1 MRGISA
7 WAIKNPIPPI
17 VLFLALTVAGLTAY
31 GRLPVNQIPN
41 IDFGVINVTIT
52 QAGAS
57 PSELETQ
64 VTQQVEAALTGVT
77 GVDKIVSTVSQG
89 VSSTDIQLQIGA
101 DVSRA
106 VEDARDA
113 VARIRAD
120 LPQEIDEPQVS
131 RFDASGEP
139 VAYFAVDNP
148 AMTAQDLSY
157 YVDRTL
163 TRELLAL
170 KGVASVR
177 RLGGVDREIRVA
189 LDPGRLEAFGVTA
202 DQVSQQLRRSN
213 IDLPGGRAEIGGQAQ
228 TIRTLGGADT
238 VEDLAAGMITL
249 PDGRSARLTELGEV
263 TDTASEPAQLLRFDG
278 QPAIGVFVQRAK
290 GTSEVD
296 VSERVIAKVD
306 ELNAQGPVH
315 FRLIFTPVD
324 FIKGLH
330 HGSMEALAEGAFL
343 AVLVVFL
350 FLRDWRATVIA
361 AVAIPLATIPTFA
374 ALLPFNFTLN
384 IMTLIAL
391 ALVAGVL
398 VDDAIVEIENISRH
412 IAMGK
417 TPYEAALEAADEI
430 GLAVVATSAT
440 IIAVFLPVSF
450 MGGETG
456 VWFKEFGVTVAVAVF
471 FSLLVARL
479 ITPMMAAYFLKGVR
493 EPGQPSFVQRRYDQ
507 ALRFSL
513 KHPVAPIAAGFLSFV
528 AAIIAMSHMPMTFIP
543 RMDNGAL
550 NLQAEFP
557 PGTTLA
563 QADLILSDIAEK
575 SREIPEVTSVF
586 TSASSANG
594 AVSRGSINYQ
604 LTDRGERKRSDYDV
618 QQAMRPLLASIPDVR
633 LSFQNFNGGSRGADI
648 DLELSGDDPA
658 KVTAAAEN
666 LVAAM
671 RRSLP
676 QLTEVRASTSLKRP
690 ELQIRPKPDEA
701 ARLGVSASSLASA
714 LRIATSGDV
723 DRNLA
728 KFDAEDRQV
737 PIRVRLREDA
747 RADIDVI
754 RSLRVQTTTGN
765 SVRLDA
771 VADIEYGVGVATIE
785 RKDRQRSVT
794 IFANLLSGQPAEA
807 LTAIE
812 ALPEATNL
820 PEGVDLGRSG
830 DSEALADSTSA
841 FATTMFWGLLLV
853 YLVLVLLFR
862 DFFQPLTIMTGLPLC
877 LAGAAI
883 GLAVTGQPISLFVF
897 IGIVMLVGIVTKNSI
912 LLVDFAVEQKNRGV
926 PLKEALYDAGL
937 KRARPIIMT
946 TLAMSAG
953 MLPVAAGFGADGALR
968 QGMGVAV
975 IGGLL
980 FSTFLSLLFVP
991 AAAVWVDRLE
1001 AWILRL
1007 LGARSPEAPPHG
1019 ASDTTGAWPDTHSPG
1034 EALSPAPRP

>member
-1 MRGISA
+1 MDLRNVSA
-7 WAIKNPIPPI
+7 WAIKNPIPPV

-31 GRLPVNQIPN
+31 FRLPINQIPN
-41 IDFGVINVTIT
+41 IEFGVVNVTVT
-52 QAGAS
+52 EAGAS
-57 PSELETQ
+57 PSDLETQ

-77 GVDKIVSTVSQG
+77 GVDKIISTVSQG

-113 VARIRAD
+113 VARIRAN
-120 LPQEIDEPQVS
+120 LPQEVDEPQVS
-131 RFDASGEP
+131 RYDASGEP
-139 VAYFAVDNP
+139 IAYFAVENP

-163 TRELLAL
+163 TRELLGL
-170 KGVASVR
+170 KGVAAVQ

-189 LDPGRLEAFGVTA
+189 LDPGRLEAFGITA
-202 DQVSQQLRRSN
+202 DEVSRQLRQSN
-213 IDLPGGRAEIGGQAQ
+213 VDLPGGRAELGGQAQ
-228 TIRTLGGADT
+228 IIRTLGGAET
-238 VEDLAAGMITL
+238 VDALATRMIAL
-249 PDGRSARLTELGEV
+249 PDGRSVRLRDLGAV
-263 TDTASEPAQLLRFDG
+263 SDTASEPTQLLRFNG
-278 QPAIGVFVQRAK
+278 QPAIGVLVQRAK

-296 VSERVIAKVD
+296 VTDRVIAKVK
-306 ELNAQGPVH
+306 ELDAKGPVH

-330 HGSMEALAEGAFL
+330 QGSIEALGEGAFL

-374 ALLPFNFTLN
+374 ALLPLNFTLN

-412 IAMGK
+412 MSMGK
-417 TPYEAALEAADEI
+417 KPYQAALEAADEI

-450 MGGETG
+450 MGGQTG
-456 VWFKEFGVTVAVAVF
+456 VWFREFGITVAIAVF

-479 ITPMMAAYFLKGVR
+479 ITPMMAAYFLKHAHK
-493 EPGQPSFVQRRYDQ
+493 PPKPSFLQRRYEQ

-513 KHPVAPIAAGFLSFV
+513 RHPIAPISAGVVSFFAAVF
-528 AAIIAMSHMPMTFIP
+528 AMTQMPMTFIP

-557 PGTTLA
+557 PGTTLEE
-563 QADLILSDIAEK
+563 ADRILSNVATK
-575 SREIPEVTSVF
+575 TSKIPEIISIF

-594 AVSRGSINYQ
+594 QVSKGSINYQ
-604 LTDRGERKRSDYDV
+604 LTPREERKRSDYQV
-618 QQAMRPLLASIPDVR
+618 QQAMRPILATIPDVR
-633 LSFQNFNGGSRGADI
+633 LSFQNFQGGSRGADI
-648 DLELSGDDPA
+648 DLELTGDDPA
-658 KVTAAAEN
+658 KVMGAAEK

-671 RRSLP
+671 RRDLP

-690 ELQIRPKPDEA
+690 ELEIRPKPEEA
-701 ARLGVSASSLASA
+701 ARLGVSAASIASA

-728 KFDAEDRQV
+728 KFDVSDRQV
-737 PIRVRLREDA
+737 PIRVRLTDEA
-747 RADIDVI
+747 RTNIDVI
-754 RSLRVQTTTGN
+754 RSLRVPTTQGG

-771 VADIEYGVGVATIE
+771 VADIVPGVGVSTIE
-785 RKDRQRSVT
+785 RRDRQRSVT
-794 IFANLLSGQPAEA
+794 VLANLLSGQPGDA
-807 LTAIE
+807 LQAIE
-812 ALPEATNL
+812 NLPEAKNL
-820 PEGVDLGRSG
+820 PAGVTLGRSG
-830 DSEALADSTSA
+830 DSEALQDSTEA
-841 FATTMFWGLLLV
+841 FASTMFWGLLLV

-912 LLVDFAVEQKNRGV
+912 LLVDFAVEQRNRGMS
-926 PLKEALYDAGL
+926 LKEALYDAGL

-953 MLPVAAGFGADGALR
+953 MLPVAAGFGADGSLR

-991 AAAVWVDRLE
+991 AAAIWVDRIERFTLK
-1001 AWILRL
+1001 ILRIKQHAKDHAEPL
-1007 LGARSPEAPPHG
+1007 RAAAE
-1019 ASDTTGAWPDTHSPG
+1019 
-1034 EALSPAPRP
+1034 

>member
-1 MRGISA
+1 MRNISA

-31 GRLPVNQIPN
+31 FRLPVNQIPN
-41 IDFGVINVTIT
+41 IEFGVIEVTVT

-57 PSELETQ
+57 PSELEVQ
-64 VTQQVEAALTGVT
+64 VTQQVEAALTSVT
-77 GVDKIVSTVSQG
+77 GVDKIISTVRQG
-89 VSSTDIQLQIGA
+89 VSETDVELQIGA
-101 DVSRA
+101 DVTRA
-106 VEDARDA
+106 VDDARDA
-113 VARIRAD
+113 LARIRAD
-120 LPQEIDEPQVS
+120 LPQDIDEPQVT
-131 RFDASGEP
+131 RFDAASEP
-139 VAYFAVDNP
+139 VAYFAVENP
-148 AMTAQDLSY
+148 AMSAQDLSY
-157 YVDRTL
+157 YVDRAL
-163 TRELLAL
+163 SRDLLAI
-170 KGVASVR
+170 KGVASVQ

-189 LDPGRLEAFGVTA
+189 LDPARLEAFGITA
-202 DQVSQQLRRSN
+202 DEVSRQLRQSN
-213 IDLPGGRAEIGGQAQ
+213 VDLPGGRAELGGQAQ
-228 TIRTLGGADT
+228 TIRTLGGAET
-238 VEDLAAGMITL
+238 VESLAMRLVTL
-249 PDGRSARLTELGEV
+249 PDGRSARLRDLGEV
-263 TDTASEPAQLLRFDG
+263 SDTASEPTQLLRFNG
-278 QPAIGVFVQRAK
+278 QPAIGALVQRAK

-296 VSERVIAKVD
+296 VTERVIERVN
-306 ELNAQGPVH
+306 ELNEQGPVH
-315 FRLIFTPVD
+315 FKLIFTPVD

-343 AVLVVFL
+343 AVMMVFL
-350 FLRDWRATVIA
+350 FLRDWRATLIA
-361 AVAIPLATIPTFA
+361 AVAIPLATIPAFA
-374 ALLPFNFTLN
+374 ALLPLGFTLN

-412 IAMGK
+412 MAMGK
-417 TPYEAALEAADEI
+417 KPYPAALEAADEI

-450 MGGETG
+450 MGGQTG

-479 ITPMMAAYFLKGVR
+479 ITPMMAAYFLKRVH
-493 EPGQPSFVQRRYDQ
+493 EPKKPP
-507 ALRFSL
+507 ALQKHYERALKFSL
-513 KHPVAPIAAGFLSFV
+513 KHPVAPIAAGIASFV
-528 AAIIAMSHMPMTFIP
+528 LAIVGMSMMPMTFIP

-563 QADLILSDIAEK
+563 QADRVLSLVAEK
-575 SREIPEVTSVF
+575 SKEIPEITSVF
-586 TSASSANG
+586 TSANSANG
-594 AVSRGSINYQ
+594 AVSTGSINYQ
-604 LTDRGERKRSDYDV
+604 LTPRGERKRSDYEV

-633 LSFQNFNGGSRGADI
+633 LSFQNFQGGSRGADI
-648 DLELSGDDPA
+648 DLELTGDDPQ
-658 KVTAAAEN
+658 KVTEAAEA
-666 LVAAM
+666 LVVSM
-671 RRSLP
+671 RKNLP

-690 ELQIRPKPDEA
+690 ELQITPKPEEA
-701 ARLGVSASSLASA
+701 ARLGVTAASLATA

-728 KFDAEDRQV
+728 KFDVEDRQV
-737 PIRVRLREDA
+737 PIRVRLKDEA

-754 RSLRVQTTTGN
+754 RGLRVPTAGGG

-771 VADIEYGVGVATIE
+771 VADIATGVGVSEIE
-785 RKDRQRSVT
+785 RRDRQRSVT
-794 IFANLLSGQPAEA
+794 VLANLLSGQPAEA
-807 LTAIE
+807 LKAIE
-812 ALPEATNL
+812 SLPEAKNL
-820 PEGVDLGRSG
+820 PAGVKLGRSG

-841 FATTMFWGLLLV
+841 FGATMFWGLLLV

-877 LAGAAI
+877 LAGAVI
-883 GLAVTGQPISLFVF
+883 GLAVTQQPISLFVF

-912 LLVDFAVEQKNRGV
+912 LLVDFAVEQSKRGM
-926 PLKEALYDAGL
+926 PLKEALYDAGI

-1001 AWILRL
+1001 RLVMRILRL
-1007 LGARSPEAPPHG
+1007 KQHPPEVHEPIRA
-1019 ASDTTGAWPDTHSPG
+1019 AA
-1034 EALSPAPRP
+1034 E

>member
-1 MRGISA
+1 MRNISA
-7 WAIKNPIPPI
+7 WSIRNPIPPI
-17 VLFLALTVAGLTAY
+17 VLFIALTIAGLSAY
-31 GRLPVNQIPN
+31 SRLPVNQIPN
-41 IDFGVINVTIT
+41 VEFGVVQVTIS

-64 VTQQVEAALTGVT
+64 VTQEVEAALTGVT
-77 GVDKIVSTVSQG
+77 GVDEITSQISQG
-89 VSSTDIQLQIGA
+89 VSETTIELQIGA
-101 DVSRA
+101 DVARA
-106 VEDARDA
+106 VDDARDA
-113 VARIRAD
+113 VARIRAS
-120 LPQEIDEPQVS
+120 LPADIDEPQIT

-139 VAYFAVDNP
+139 IAYFAVENA
-148 AMTAQDLSY
+148 AMSAQDLSY

-163 TRELLAL
+163 SRELLAI
-170 KGVASVR
+170 KGVAAVQ
-177 RLGGVDREIRVA
+177 RLGGVDREIRIA
-189 LDPGRLEAFGVTA
+189 LDPVRLESYGVTA
-202 DQVSQQLRRSN
+202 DQVSQQLRRAN
-213 IDLPGGRAEIGGQAQ
+213 VDLPGGRAEIGGQVQA
-228 TIRTLGGADT
+228 IRTLGGAASI
-238 VEDLAAGMITL
+238 EALANELITL
-249 PDGRSARLTELGEV
+249 PDGRAVRLKDLGDV
-263 TDTASEPAQLLRFDG
+263 SDTASEATQLLRFNG
-278 QPAIGVFVQRAK
+278 EPAIGVLVQRAK
-290 GTSEVD
+290 GTSEVA
-296 VSERVIAKVD
+296 VSEAVIERVE
-306 ELNAQGPVH
+306 ELDKEGPVH

-330 HGSMEALAEGAFL
+330 EGSIEALFEGALL
-343 AVLVVFL
+343 AVFVVFL
-350 FLRDWRATVIA
+350 FLRDWRATIIA

-374 ALLPFNFTLN
+374 ALAPMGFTLN

-398 VDDAIVEIENISRH
+398 VDDAIVEIENIARH

-417 TPYEAALEAADEI
+417 RPFDAALEAADEI
-430 GLAVVATSAT
+430 GLAVVATTAT

-456 VWFKEFGVTVAVAVF
+456 IWFKEFGVTVAVAVF

-479 ITPMMAAYFLKGVR
+479 ITPMMAAYFLKDTHK
-493 EPGQPSFVQRRYDQ
+493 EPRPSRLTKAYDQ
-507 ALRFSL
+507 ALVFSL
-513 KHPVAPIAAGFLSFV
+513 RHPVVPIIAGVLSFV
-528 AAIIAMSHMPMTFIP
+528 AAIFAMSQMPMTFIP

-550 NLQAEFP
+550 NLRADFP

-563 QADLILSDIAEK
+563 QADEALTDIAE
-575 SREIPEVTSVF
+575 RTRALPEVTSVF

-604 LTDRGERKRSDYDV
+604 LTPRGERKKSDYDV
-618 QQAMRPLLASIPDVR
+618 QQEMRPLLAAIPDVR

-648 DLELSGDDPA
+648 DLTLAGDDPQ
-658 KVTAAAEN
+658 KVMDAAER
-666 LVAAM
+666 LVTAM
-671 RRSLP
+671 RRNLP

-690 ELQIRPKPDEA
+690 ELRIRPKAEEA
-701 ARLGVSASSLASA
+701 ARLGVSAASLATA

-728 KFDAEDRQV
+728 KFDVEDRQV
-737 PIRVRLREDA
+737 PIRVQLHESA
-747 RADIDVI
+747 RADIDAI
-754 RSLRVQTTTGN
+754 RSLRVPRTGGG

-771 VADIEYGVGVATIE
+771 VADIETGVGVSTIE
-785 RKDRQRSVT
+785 RNDRQRSVT

-807 LTAIE
+807 LAAIE
-812 ALPEATNL
+812 ALPEAKDL
-820 PEGVDLGRSG
+820 PAGVTLGRSG
-830 DSEALADSTSA
+830 DSEALADSTQA
-841 FATTMFWGLLLV
+841 FASTMFWGLILV

-912 LLVDFAVEQKNRGV
+912 LLVDFAVEQRNRGV
-926 PLKEALYDAGL
+926 ALKEALLDAGK

-991 AAAVWVDRLE
+991 AAAIWVDRLE
-1001 AWILRL
+1001 RFVLRL
-1007 LGARSPEAPPHG
+1007 MRIRGSEH
-1019 ASDTTGAWPDTHSPG
+1019 HSVD
-1034 EALSPAPRP
+1034 PAYRAAAE

>member
-1 MRGISA
+1 MRNISA

-17 VLFLALTVAGLTAY
+17 VLFLALSVAGLTAY
-31 GRLPVNQIPN
+31 FRLPVNQIPN
-41 IDFGVINVTIT
+41 IDFGVIEVTVT

-57 PSELETQ
+57 PSELEVQ

-77 GVDKIVSTVSQG
+77 GVDKIVSTVRQG
-89 VSSTDIQLQIGA
+89 VSETDVELQIGA
-101 DVSRA
+101 DVTRA
-106 VEDARDA
+106 VDDARDA
-113 VARIRAD
+113 MARIRGD
-120 LPQEIDEPQVS
+120 LPQDIDEPQVS

-139 VAYFAVDNP
+139 VAYFAVENP
-148 AMTAQDLSY
+148 AMNAQDLSY
-157 YVDRTL
+157 YVDRSL
-163 TRELLAL
+163 TRELLAI
-170 KGVASVR
+170 KGVAAVQ

-189 LDPGRLEAFGVTA
+189 LDPGRLEAFGITA
-202 DQVSQQLRRSN
+202 DEVSRQLRQSN
-213 IDLPGGRAEIGGQAQ
+213 VDLPGGRAEIGGQAQ
-228 TIRTLGGADT
+228 TIRTLGGAES
-238 VEDLAAGMITL
+238 VESLAMRLITL
-249 PDGRSARLTELGEV
+249 PDGRSARLRDLGDV
-263 TDTASEPAQLLRFDG
+263 SDTASEPTQLLRFNES
-278 QPAIGVFVQRAK
+278 PAIGVFVQRAK

-296 VSERVIAKVD
+296 VTDRVIEKVN
-306 ELNAQGPVH
+306 ELNEKGPVH
-315 FRLIFTPVD
+315 FKLIFTPVD

-350 FLRDWRATVIA
+350 FLRDWRATLIS
-361 AVAIPLATIPTFA
+361 AVAIPLATIPAFA
-374 ALLPFNFTLN
+374 ALLPLNFTLN

-412 IAMGK
+412 MAMGK
-417 TPYEAALEAADEI
+417 KPYQAALEAADEI

-450 MGGETG
+450 MGGQTG
-456 VWFKEFGVTVAVAVF
+456 VWFREFGITVAVAVF

-479 ITPMMAAYFLKGVR
+479 ITPMMAAYFLKGIHHGKR
-493 EPGQPSFVQRRYDQ
+493 SRFQDGYEK
-507 ALRFSL
+507 ALKFSL
-513 KHPVAPIAAGFLSFV
+513 KHPVAPIVAGIISFV
-528 AAIIAMSHMPMTFIP
+528 AAIAAMTQMPATFIP

-563 QADLILSDIAEK
+563 QADKVLSAVAEK
-575 SREIPEVTSVF
+575 SKSVPEIASVF
-586 TSASSANG
+586 TSANSANG
-594 AVSRGSINYQ
+594 AVSTGSINYQ
-604 LTDRGERKRSDYDV
+604 LTPREKRKRSDYEV

-633 LSFQNFNGGSRGADI
+633 LSFQNFQGGSRGADI
-648 DLELSGDDPA
+648 DLELTGDDPN
-658 KVTAAAEN
+658 KVTEAAEA
-666 LVAAM
+666 LVVAM
-671 RRSLP
+671 RKNLP
-676 QLTEVRASTSLKRP
+676 QLTEVRASTSVKRP
-690 ELQIRPKPDEA
+690 ELQITPKPEEA
-701 ARLGVSASSLASA
+701 ARLGVTAASLAGA

-737 PIRVRLREDA
+737 PIRVRLRDEA

-754 RSLRVQTTTGN
+754 RNLRVPTAGGG

-771 VADIEYGVGVATIE
+771 VADITTGVGVSEIE
-785 RKDRQRSVT
+785 RRDRQRSVT
-794 IFANLLSGQPAEA
+794 LLANLVSGQPAEA
-807 LTAIE
+807 LKAIE
-812 ALPEATNL
+812 GLPEAKNL
-820 PEGVDLGRSG
+820 PSGVTLGRSG

-877 LAGAAI
+877 LAGAVI
-883 GLAVTGQPISLFVF
+883 GLAVTQQPISLFVF

-912 LLVDFAVEQKNRGV
+912 LLVDFAVEQRNRGV
-926 PLKEALYDAGL
+926 PLKEALYDAGI

-953 MLPVAAGFGADGALR
+953 MLPVAAGFGADGSLR

-1001 AWILRL
+1001 RLVMRILRL
-1007 LGARSPEAPPHG
+1007 KQHAAEPPLEPVR
-1019 ASDTTGAWPDTHSPG
+1019 AAA
-1034 EALSPAPRP
+1034 E

>member
-1 MRGISA
+1 MRNISA
-7 WAIKNPIPPI
+7 WAIRNPIPPI
-17 VLFLALTVAGLTAY
+17 VLFVALTIAGVSAY
-31 GRLPVNQIPN
+31 FQLPVNQIPN
-41 IDFGVINVTIT
+41 VEFGLIAVTVT

-89 VSSTDIQLQIGA
+89 NSETDIELQLGA

-106 VEDARDA
+106 VDDARDA

-120 LPQEIDEPQVS
+120 LPQDIDEPQVT
-131 RFDASGEP
+131 RQDASSEP
-139 VAYFAVDNP
+139 VAYFAVENP
-148 AMTAQDLSY
+148 SMSSQDLSY
-157 YVDRTL
+157 YVDQAL
-163 TRELLAL
+163 TRELLAI
-170 KGVASVR
+170 KGVASVQ
-177 RLGGVDREIRVA
+177 RLGGVDREIRIA
-189 LDPGRLEAFGVTA
+189 LDPTRLEAFGVTA

-213 IDLPGGRAEIGGQAQ
+213 VDLPGGRAELGGQAQ
-228 TIRTLGGADT
+228 TIRTLGGAGT
-238 VEDLAAGMITL
+238 VTALANELITL
-249 PDGRSARLTELGEV
+249 PDGRSVRLSDLGEV
-263 TDTASEPAQLLRFDG
+263 SDTASEARQLLRFNG
-278 QPAIGVFVQRAK
+278 APAIGVFVQRAK
-290 GTSEVD
+290 GTSEIEVTEA
-296 VSERVIAKVD
+296 VIERVKELDAK
-306 ELNAQGPVH
+306 GPVH

-330 HGSMEALAEGAFL
+330 DGSIEALFEGALL
-343 AVLVVFL
+343 AVFVVFL
-350 FLRDWRATVIA
+350 FLRDWRATIIA

-374 ALLPFNFTLN
+374 ALMPFGFTLN

-412 IAMGK
+412 MAMGK
-417 TPYEAALEAADEI
+417 KPFDAALEAADEI

-450 MGGETG
+450 MGGQTG
-456 VWFKEFGVTVAVAVF
+456 VWFREFGITVAVAVF

-479 ITPMMAAYFLKGVR
+479 ITPMMAAYFMKRAHVD
-493 EPGQPSFVQRRYDQ
+493 PKPSMIQKRYDQ
-507 ALRFSL
+507 ALQFSL
-513 KHPVAPIAAGFLSFV
+513 RHPVVPIAAGVFSFV
-528 AAIIAMSHMPMTFIP
+528 AAIVAMTQMPMTFIP

-563 QADLILSDIAEK
+563 QADAVLTRLAEE
-575 SREIPEVTSVF
+575 SRAVPEITSVF
-586 TSASSANG
+586 TSANSANG
-594 AVSRGSINYQ
+594 AVTRGSVNYQ
-604 LTDRGERKRSDYDV
+604 LTDRSKRKRSDYDV
-618 QQAMRPLLASIPDVR
+618 QQAMRPMLASIPDVR
-633 LSFQNFNGGSRGADI
+633 LSFQNFNGASRGADI
-648 DLELSGDDPA
+648 DIELSGDDA
-658 KVTAAAEN
+658 EKVMGAADD
-666 LVAAM
+666 LVAAI
-671 RRSLP
+671 RKSLP

-690 ELQIRPKPDEA
+690 ELQIRPKPEEA
-701 ARLGVSASSLASA
+701 ARLGVSASALANA

-728 KFDAEDRQV
+728 KFDVEDRQI
-737 PIRVRLREDA
+737 PIRVQLRESA
-747 RADIDVI
+747 RADLDAI
-754 RSLRVQTTTGN
+754 RSLRVPKSGGG

-771 VADIEYGVGVATIE
+771 VADIEIGVGVATIE
-785 RKDRQRSVT
+785 RRDRRRAVT
-794 IFANLLSGQPAEA
+794 IFANIVSGQPAEA
-807 LTAIE
+807 LAAIE
-812 ALPEATNL
+812 ALPEATDL
-820 PEGVDLGRSG
+820 PAGVEIGRGG
-830 DSEALADSTSA
+830 DSEALQDSTSA
-841 FATTMFWGLLLV
+841 FASTMFWGMILV

-912 LLVDFAVEQKNRGV
+912 LLVDFAVEQRARGV
-926 PLKEALYDAGL
+926 PLREALLDSGR

-953 MLPVAAGFGADGALR
+953 MLPVAAGLGADGALR

-991 AAAVWVDRLE
+991 AAAIWVDRLE
-1001 AWILRL
+1001 RATLRL
-1007 LGARSPEAPPHG
+1007 FGVRGGHEKAPP
-1019 ASDTTGAWPDTHSPG
+1019 AIA
-1034 EALSPAPRP
+1034 APAE